1 MMSLIKAPP
10 RKMTHLPTMTVLAS
24 IFGFWLF
31 YVIIVTLR
39 SYVMGFPSQGEMATR
54 RVMVT
59 VVGML
64 ITILVWQAMRLA
76 DGRPIGF
83 RIAVAAL
90 SCIPAAFAFALVNYY
105 VFNIYD
111 PAAFIDAEVQM
122 KQADANDHF
131 SKELIEIALSR
142 YFFLIGWSS
151 LYLALGYADVVKAA
165 ERQSAEYARAAQLSE
180 LRALRYQLNPHF
192 LFNTLNSLSSLVM
205 HGRREAA
212 ESMILNLAT
221 FYRASLASDQTG
233 DISLREEIAVQ
244 RLYLDIEAVRFPD
257 RLKVQIDLPDALADW
272 PVPGLI
278 LQPLVENA
286 IKHGVARSTGA
297 VAIRIQA
304 KAEDG
309 RLILS
314 VSDDAPQN
322 GGGGELGIGLTNVR
336 DRLAARFGS
345 EAKMAAGEG
354 SEGGYTVSLILPGT
368 KDD

>member
-1 MMSLIKAPP
+1 
-10 RKMTHLPTMTVLAS
+10 MTVLAS
-24 IFGFWLF
+24 IFAFWLF
-31 YVIIVTLR
+31 YVVIVTLR

-54 RVMVT
+54 RVIVT

-64 ITILVWQAMRLA
+64 ITVAVWLAMRSA
-76 DGRPIGF
+76 DGRPIGL
-83 RIAVAAL
+83 RIAVAAI
-90 SCIPAAFAFALVNYY
+90 SCVPAAFAFALVNHYF
-105 VFNIYD
+105 FNIYD
-111 PAAFIDAEVQM
+111 PAALIDVESKINHVQRP
-122 KQADANDHF
+122 DHF
-131 SKELIEIALSR
+131 WKELIEVALSR

-151 LYLALGYADVVKAA
+151 LYLALGYANDVKAA
-165 ERQSAEYARAAQLSE
+165 ERQSADYARAAQLSE

-233 DISLREEIAVQ
+233 DISLREEIEVQ

-257 RLKVQIDLPDALADW
+257 RLSVKIDLPDGLGDW

-286 IKHGVARSTGA
+286 IKHGVARSPGP
-297 VAIRIQA
+297 VAITIQA
-304 KAEDG
+304 KAVGG

-314 VSDDAPQN
+314 VSDDAPKN
-322 GGGGELGIGLTNVR
+322 GGGGEPGIGLANVR
-336 DRLAARFGS
+336 DRLAARFGAD
-345 EAKMAAGEG
+345 AKMEAGECP
-354 SEGGYTVSLILPGT
+354 EGGYTASLDLPGA
-368 KDD
+368 KND

>member
-1 MMSLIKAPP
+1 MMSIEAKPE
-10 RKMTHLPTMTVLAS
+10 KSSHLPAMTVLAS

-54 RVMVT
+54 RVFVTIIGMV
-59 VVGML
+59 
-64 ITILVWQAMRLA
+64 ITIMVWQVMRLA

-83 RIAVAAL
+83 RIVVAGL
-90 SCIPAAFAFALVNYY
+90 SCIPASFAFALVNHYF
-105 VFNIYD
+105 FNIYD
-111 PAAFIDAEVQM
+111 PAALIDAEGQM
-122 KQADANDHF
+122 KQSGEDHHF
-131 SKELIEIALSR
+131 WKELIEIALSR

-151 LYLALGYADVVKAA
+151 LYLALGYANGVKAA

-233 DISLREEIAVQ
+233 DISLREEIEVQ

-257 RLKVQIDLPDALADW
+257 RLKVKIDLPEELGDW

-286 IKHGVARSTGA
+286 IKHGVARTPGVVTLMICA
-297 VAIRIQA
+297 AQNG
-304 KAEDG
+304 DN
-309 RLILS
+309 LLLT
-314 VSDDAPQN
+314 VSDNAPTGVSSGDA
-322 GGGGELGIGLTNVR
+322 GIGLANVR
-336 DRLAARFGS
+336 DRLAARFGA
-345 EAKMAAGEG
+345 EAAMTVHAGSKKG
-354 SEGGYTVSLILPGT
+354 FTVALTLPGA

>member
-1 MMSLIKAPP
+1 MTPIEVRPKKS
-10 RKMTHLPTMTVLAS
+10 THLPAMTVLAS

-31 YVIIVTLR
+31 YVVIVTLR

-54 RVMVT
+54 RVIVT

-76 DGRPIGF
+76 DGRPIGL
-83 RIAVAAL
+83 RIIVAAT
-90 SCIPAAFAFALVNYY
+90 SCIPASFAFALVNHYF
-105 VFNIYD
+105 FNIYD
-111 PAAFIDAEVQM
+111 PAALIDVEGNM
-122 KQADANDHF
+122 KHLDADDHF
-131 SKELIEIALSR
+131 WTEFFEVALTR

-151 LYLALGYADVVKAA
+151 LYLALGYANDVQSA

-233 DISLREEIAVQ
+233 DISLREEIEVQ

-257 RLKVQIDLPDALADW
+257 RLKVKIDLPDELADW

-286 IKHGVARSTGA
+286 VKHGVARSPG
-297 VAIRIQA
+297 VVGILIQA
-304 KAEDG
+304 QEKDG

-314 VSDDAPQN
+314 VSDDAPKN
-322 GGGGELGIGLTNVR
+322 GGGGEPGIGLANVR

-345 EAKMAAGEG
+345 EATMEAGESQG
-354 SEGGYTVSLILPGT
+354 GGYSVTLVLPGA

>member
-1 MMSLIKAPP
+1 MTLIEATS
-10 RKMTHLPTMTVLAS
+10 RKPTHLPTTTVLAS

-31 YVIIVTLR
+31 YVVIVTLR

-54 RVMVT
+54 RVFVT
-59 VVGML
+59 IIGML
-64 ITILVWQAMRLA
+64 ITIVVWQAMRLA
-76 DGRPIGF
+76 DGRPIGL
-83 RIAVAAL
+83 RILVAAVT
-90 SCIPAAFAFALVNYY
+90 CIPAAFAFALVNHYF
-105 VFNIYD
+105 FNIYD
-111 PAAFIDAEVQM
+111 PAALIDVE
-122 KQADANDHF
+122 ANMHNSQEPDHF
-131 SKELIEIALSR
+131 WKELIEIALSR

-151 LYLALGYADVVKAA
+151 LYLALGYANDVKAA
-165 ERQSAEYARAAQLSE
+165 ERRSAEYARAAQLSE

-233 DISLREEIAVQ
+233 DISLREEIEVQ

-257 RLKVQIDLPDALADW
+257 RLKVKIDLPDALADW

-286 IKHGVARSTGA
+286 IKHGVARSPGA
-297 VAIRIQA
+297 VAVTIQA
-304 KAEDG
+304 KEAGG

-314 VSDDAPQN
+314 VSDNAPKN
-322 GGGGELGIGLTNVR
+322 GGGGEPGIGLANVR

-345 EAKMAAGEG
+345 EAKMAAGERP
-354 SEGGYTVSLILPGT
+354 EGGYTVSLLLPGA